1 MTAFKKLSVFAVL
14 VAIALIP
21 SVASA
26 NVITCAVTAT
36 SPQIRAEGIAEL
48 VGDIT
53 LTCTSGEADI
63 ELITTANFL
72 VNIVAYYN
80 TNVTNPENADD
91 EVTNAVLVVGGGD
104 TDADGD
110 ADVATFSENECV
122 TPADAGAGTAC
133 DDSTANVQDPQ
144 YAERNGSDGTS
155 LKWEGVVF
163 PVPNYDSDAD
173 DTAEFNET
181 TTLRLTGVRVNASLL
196 GLPSGTGVLGS
207 DIEADIT
214 MLAFPT
220 GDNSVVLSGEDD
232 VDVGTSLL
240 GLGQT
245 SDDDIVTDGLQ
256 CADETAANSL
266 TYITIEEGF
275 PTAFRDAQAAAS
287 EQDTISN
294 QVTGESGHAE
304 DNSAGVGGASQATQI
319 MLSFTG
325 VPDGVEVGV
334 LLTPDCQE
342 DDPIAA
348 DGADDADTLV
358 LTAWTCDADG
368 VADAA
373 AVVVDDADSVLD
385 AAYADVALTD
395 GAGQI
400 CYDVS
405 TNSSALTEDCAITI
419 VSGWTAD
426 TANDAPARASYSV
439 STSYAPLSAVTSGDD
454 DTALV
459 PRFLTGTGHDAWEF
473 GTVNSCASTI
483 LFPYV
488 TNQSGFDTGLV
499 VANTSMDG
507 DGDGIDQAGTCSIA
521 YYGEITGGGDAPDAD
536 TTDSIPAGDQL
547 IWLLSSGNS
556 DQGVAAAAEF
566 QGYVIATC
574 DFNWGHG
581 YAFITDGFGG
591 VPTLAQGYLALII
604 DARAAN
610 TVETLGQ

>member
-26 NVITCAVTAT
+26 NVITCAATAT

-53 LTCTSGEADI
+53 LTCTSDASIATID
-63 ELITTANFL
+63 TANFL
-72 VNIVAYYN
+72 VNIVAHYN

-91 EVTNAVLVVGGGD
+91 EVTNAVLVIGGGD
-104 TDADGD
+104 TDADDDGD
-110 ADVATFSENECV
+110 VTTLSENECT

-133 DDSTANVQDPQ
+133 TDSTANVQDPQ
-144 YAERNGSDGTS
+144 YGERNGASGTS

-163 PVPNYDSDAD
+163 PVPNYDANAD
-173 DTAEFNET
+173 GTASFT
-181 TTLRLTGVRVNASLL
+181 ASTTLRITGVRVNASLL
-196 GLPSGTGVLGS
+196 GIPSATGVQGS
-207 DIEADIT
+207 DVEADIT

-232 VDVGTSLL
+232 IDVGSTLL
-240 GLGQT
+240 GLAQSTDGT
-245 SDDDIVTDGLQ
+245 VTDGLQ
-256 CADETAANSL
+256 CADETAANS
-266 TYITIEEGF
+266 TTFIIVEEGF
-275 PTAFRDAQAAAS
+275 PTAFRDSQAAAS
-287 EQDTISN
+287 EQDSISN

-304 DNSAGVGGASQATQI
+304 DNSAGIGGASQATQI

-325 VPDGVEVGV
+325 VPDGVEIGV
-334 LLTPDCQE
+334 LATPDCTE
-342 DDPIAA
+342 DDPVAA

-368 VADAA
+368 VPDAVGALAD
-373 AVVVDDADSVLD
+373 DDGVLD
-385 AAYADVALTD
+385 GTHVAVDIADGV
-395 GAGQI
+395 GQI

-426 TANDAPARASYSV
+426 TENDSPVRGSYSV
-439 STSYAPLSAVTSGDD
+439 ATSYAPLSSVTSGDD

-459 PRFLTGTGHDAWEF
+459 PRFLAGTELDAWEF

-499 VANTSMDG
+499 VSNTSADG
-507 DGDGIDQAGTCSIA
+507 DGDGVDQAGTCSIA
-521 YYGEITGGGDAPDAD
+521 YYGETTGGGDAPDAD
-536 TTDSIPAGDQL
+536 TTDSIAAGDQL

-604 DARAAN
+604 DSRAAN